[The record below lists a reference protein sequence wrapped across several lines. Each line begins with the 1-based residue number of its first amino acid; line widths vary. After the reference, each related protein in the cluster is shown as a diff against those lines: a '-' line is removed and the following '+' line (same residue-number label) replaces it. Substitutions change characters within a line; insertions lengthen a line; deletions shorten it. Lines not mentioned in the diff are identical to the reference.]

1 MRKYALVGNTLL
13 ILSFRFRWAFCQLE
27 TLRHCLPSSVRHVL
41 WELPETL
48 DETYER
54 ILQEIPKPNRVH
66 AHRPLQCLT
75 VAVRPLGVEELAE
88 VLAIDFDTTGGTPEL
103 NEDLR
108 LRWED
113 QEQAVLF
120 ACSSLIT
127 ITGEGHSRVVQ
138 FSHFSVK
145 EFLISDRLATSM
157 IDASRYHHIRLEQS
171 HTIMAQACLSVLLSL
186 SSLIHGDVH
195 ENSPLARYAAEHF
208 GDHAEFENVLVHI
221 RGGIGDLLDADKP
234 HFAAWLWVR
243 RTAFWYG
250 HPERPEASPLYHVA
264 GFGFRSMVEYLI
276 SKRPE
281 YLNVRGLY
289 GTPVHAALHE
299 GHADVALLLL
309 GHCSD
314 VNVRGIGDR
323 TPLHMAVDLGLL
335 EITRVLVE
343 RHADI
348 NARDSRGRTPLHPT
362 MHGDSGT
369 FDERCF
375 DVVQYL
381 LEHGADVDAQA
392 NTDHSTPLHLASY
405 WGGVK
410 IAQLLLD
417 KGANINVRDEKGQTQ
432 LHRTLINT
440 GYEFEDYS
448 FDDMKFLLDYGAD
461 VDALDDDHSTPLHV
475 ASQFGN
481 AKVARLLL
489 EYNANIHVRNIND
502 QTLLHIISSKSGEMS
517 SNDGIHM
524 LSLFLEHGADIDAL
538 DNNHSTPL
546 HLALHSGNVEATRI
560 LLEYGA
566 SIHVRNK
573 QDQTPLQLLMADHW
587 LKVLPDDYID
597 IIRLF
602 LERGVDADSMSS
614 SQSTMLHVAVQ
625 RASLEFVRLLLD
637 CDANINAR
645 DENGQTPL
653 HGVMDNIKDD
663 MEDHFL
669 AMLLLLDHGA
679 DVDAL
684 DNFYSTPLSM
694 ASYFGSIKATRLL
707 LEYGASVHLQ
717 NNKGQT
723 PFEVAWMEGHE
734 EVTQLLSEHL

>member
-1 MRKYALVGNTLL
+1 VRKQILVGSTLL
-13 ILSFRFRWAFCQLE
+13 ILSLRFRWVYCQLE
-27 TLRHCLPSSVRHVL
+27 TLRHCLPSSVWHVL
-41 WELPETL
+41 GELPETL

-54 ILQEIPKPNRVH
+54 ILQEIPKSNRVH
-66 AHRPLQCLT
+66 THRLLQCLT

-88 VLAIDFDTTGGTPEL
+88 VLAIDFDAAGGIPEL
-103 NEDLR
+103 NED

-127 ITGEGHSRVVQ
+127 IVGEGYSRVVQ

-145 EFLISDRLATSM
+145 EFLTSDRLATSM

-171 HTIMAQACLSVLLSL
+171 HTIMAQACLSVLLCL

-208 GDHAEFENVLVHI
+208 GDHAESENVLAHI
-221 RGGIGDLLDADKP
+221 RGGVDDLLNADKP

-243 RTAFWYG
+243 GTIFWYA
-250 HPERPEASPLYHVA
+250 HPEGPGASPLYYVSE
-264 GFGFRSMVEYLI
+264 FGFRGIVEYLI
-276 SKRPE
+276 SKHPE
-281 YLNVRGLY
+281 DLNVEGLY
-289 GTPVHAALHE
+289 GTPLHAALHE

-314 VNVRGIGDR
+314 INVRGIEHR

-362 MHGDSGT
+362 MPGDSGT
-369 FDERCF
+369 FDDRYF

-410 IAQLLLD
+410 TAQLLLD
-417 KGANINVRDEKGQTQ
+417 HGANIDVRDEKGQTQ
-432 LHRTLINT
+432 LHRTLINM
-440 GYEFEDYS
+440 GYEFQDYNP
-448 FDDMKFLLDYGAD
+448 DDMLFLLDYGAD

-475 ASQFGN
+475 ASQFSN

-489 EYNANIHVRNIND
+489 EHGANIHVGNAND
-502 QTLLHIISSKSGEMS
+502 QTPLHIISSRSGNMP
-517 SNDGIHM
+517 SNDSIHM
-524 LSLFLEHGADIDAL
+524 LWLFLEHGADVDAL

-546 HLALHSGNVEATRI
+546 HLALHSGSVEAARS

-566 SIHVRNK
+566 SIHVRDK

-587 LKVLPDDYID
+587 FKGPLDDYINV
-597 IIRLF
+597 IRLF
-602 LERGVDADSMSS
+602 LEHGGDIDSTSS
-614 SQSTMLHVAVQ
+614 TDSTMLHVAVEK
-625 RASLEFVRLLLD
+625 ASLEVVHLLLD
-637 CDANINAR
+637 CGANINAR

-653 HGVMDNIKDD
+653 HRAMYNIRDD
-663 MEDHFL
+663 MEDHFF
-669 AMLLLLDHGA
+669 AILLFLDHGA

-684 DNFYSTPLSM
+684 DNSHSTPLSM

-707 LEYGASVHLQ
+707 LEYGASTHLQ
-717 NNKGQT
+717 NVAGQT
-723 PFEVAWMEGHE
+723 PLEVALMAGHE
-734 EVTQLLSEHL
+734 EVTQLLLEHL